1 MYKKRLFF
9 CYRLLFQEL
18 ALTNFVPQVSFHIPS
33 KHQKT
38 RSFLL
43 LSERPV
49 AWNWLILFCMF
60 HCSNNI
66 LVFFILASSLW
77 TTKKLINLI
86 VWCSPVFRDVCNRI
100 LKGIAINRNID
111 TKWVKPHYSEKGLF
125 FYLGFVSR
133 KFTNHRIAGKGGGH
147 FFNSSLPLS
156 PASQTLRH

>member
-18 ALTNFVPQVSFHIPS
+18 ALTNFVPQVSFHTPS

-60 HCSNNI
+60 YCSNNI
-66 LVFFILASSLW
+66 LVFSILAPWLW
-77 TTKKLINLI
+77 TTKKHISLII
-86 VWCSPVFRDVCNRI
+86 WCSPVFRDVCNRI
-100 LKGIAINRNID
+100 LKGIAIDRNID
-111 TKWVKPHYSEKGLF
+111 TKWVKSHYSEKGLF

-147 FFNSSLPLS
+147 FFNSSLPLP